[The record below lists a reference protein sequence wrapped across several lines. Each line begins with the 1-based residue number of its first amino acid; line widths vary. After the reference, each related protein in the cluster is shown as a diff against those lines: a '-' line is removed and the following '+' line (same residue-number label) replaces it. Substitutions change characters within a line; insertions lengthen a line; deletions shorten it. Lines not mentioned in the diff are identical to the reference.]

1 MKEKNN
7 LTEGPILQSLITLS
21 IPVIFANFLHTAYQL
36 TDTFWV
42 GRLGSV
48 AIASVSLSFPIIFL
62 IVSLGGGLTM
72 AGTILVAQYKGK
84 NDIDAV
90 DYITSQT
97 LLTVFI
103 VSAVLGCLGYFLSP
117 FIVGIM
123 GAEKDVFINAVSYL
137 KISFLGAIFVFTFMV
152 FQSLMRGVGD
162 VKTPMYIVLITV
174 TLNVIID
181 PLFIFGYG
189 PFPSLGVTG
198 AAVATIITQGLS
210 AGIGIYMMLK
220 GNHQIKLRFY
230 NLKPDFSLIKKMFKL
245 GLPSSIEQSTIGLGM
260 NLMIFLVSG
269 FGTVALAAYGIGT
282 RIQGF
287 IIVPTLGLAMAVSTL
302 VGQNIGAGKVERAV
316 STVRTAATISFV
328 FLTFIGIIT
337 FIYAQKISSVFIP
350 GEEETIRSSTLFI
363 RTIALS
369 FGFIGI
375 HHTLNGAFIGSGN
388 TITSMALSIISLWL
402 LRFPFAYILSH
413 FAGMQERGIWMAF
426 LLTNVLGAII
436 TALWFL
442 RGTWKKKRITEEIK
456 IISATTSEVLI
467 EEGVDT

>member
-1 MKEKNN
+1 
-7 LTEGPILQSLITLS
+7 
-21 IPVIFANFLHTAYQL
+21 
-36 TDTFWV
+36 
-42 GRLGSV
+42 
-48 AIASVSLSFPIIFL
+48 
-62 IVSLGGGLTM
+62 
-72 AGTILVAQYKGK
+72 
-84 NDIDAV
+84 
-90 DYITSQT
+90 
-97 LLTVFI
+97 
-103 VSAVLGCLGYFLSP
+103 
-117 FIVGIM
+117 
-123 GAEKDVFINAVSYL
+123 
-137 KISFLGAIFVFTFMV
+137 
-152 FQSLMRGVGD
+152 
-162 VKTPMYIVLITV
+162 
-174 TLNVIID
+174 
-181 PLFIFGYG
+181 
-189 PFPSLGVTG
+189 
-198 AAVATIITQGLS
+198 
-210 AGIGIYMMLK
+210 
-220 GNHQIKLRFY
+220 
-230 NLKPDFSLIKKMFKL
+230 
-245 GLPSSIEQSTIGLGM
+245 
-260 NLMIFLVSG
+260 MIFLVSG